1 MHASARS
8 ALTRHSCNTG
18 FDDREIVALSGAH
31 ALGRCH
37 AENSGYVGPWQ
48 GTPTIFSNIYYKLL
62 LKVNWT
68 PDERAAKFQFKDP
81 SGTIMMLP
89 SDLVLTQDAEF
100 KKFVEAYA
108 KDKKARAWVG
118 VRRAR
123 AVRHVA
129 CVRFCVCADDVGVC
143 RFVFAPQLFYSDFAA
158 AFQKLEELGTSGLA
172 ATA

>member
-1 MHASARS
+1 LIHPCIHA
-8 ALTRHSCNTG
+8 G
-18 FDDREIVALSGAH
+18 FNDQEIVALSGAH

-81 SGTIMMLP
+81 SGSLMMLP

-100 KKFVEAYA
+100 KKHVEAYA
-108 KDKKARAWVG
+108 KDKKARAKREREGAERSARDACARCVMCW
-118 VRRAR
+118 RADT
-123 AVRHVA
+123 
-129 CVRFCVCADDVGVC
+129 CVCARSC
-143 RFVFAPQLFYSDFAA
+143 FIPILRRRFRSWRSWAPLAWPPRREA
-158 AFQKLEELGTSGLA
+158 RA
-172 ATA
+172 ATEGGAL